1 MNHLTRR
8 KFLAALAGAAG
19 LGELS
24 LRQSVFAAM
33 DAGHKTAPVSG
44 APAESAG
51 HFINRLHI
59 PGASGLY
66 AGVPAKDVKQI
77 TVSELNF
84 EVLPKVPSA
93 FWAYVAE
100 VGGKRFLNPTLL
112 ARPGDQ
118 INLRMVNR
126 LKQPTIIHW
135 HGMTNDERNDGAG
148 MYQVA
153 PGKNFDY
160 AFTVRDRAANY
171 WYHPHPHEIAGE
183 QAYRGL
189 AGLLI
194 VKDDDDDKLSHALD
208 LATGVTD
215 IPLVIQDR
223 SFNFEGK
230 LEYKLPRDQLSAGFL
245 GEEILVNLSA
255 RPYFDAAR
263 RVYRFRILNGSNAR
277 GYRLAFAQGSRPIE
291 YYLIG
296 TDGGLLEQPQK
307 VRETF
312 IGAAQRLDVLLDLR
326 EASGSEPVF
335 LKSLAFDPMHN
346 ESVDEKSGKP
356 AAGAMQGMSAMQG
369 MQSGGADP
377 HAAHTGGGLMDGM
390 EMPLLQINIR
400 SSPEYKR
407 NIPSQLSRLPKL
419 AAAAGEPRRLT
430 LGHDGKGNWN
440 INGWRFNMHETPV
453 TVRRGTREIWLLQNN
468 RASMPHPMH
477 IHGFQFRVL
486 ERRDSPA
493 QVKALATRQNG
504 LLPQDFGL
512 LDTVLVWPGESVR
525 IALDFSHP
533 FEGDQTYMFHCHNL
547 EHEDTGM
554 MIGYKVKA

>member
-1 MNHLTRR
+1 MNHLSRR
-8 KFLAALAGAAG
+8 RFLAALAGAGAAG
-19 LGELS
+19 LAGGL
-24 LRQSVFAAM
+24 LRREPAYAA
-33 DAGHKTAPVSG
+33 SG
-44 APAESAG
+44 AGEQTTSQAAPPGAAEG
-51 HFINRLHI
+51 LFTNRLRL

-66 AGVPAKDVKQI
+66 AAVAAKDVGQI

-84 EVLPKVPSA
+84 EVLPGLPSP

-100 VGGKRFLNPTLL
+100 VGGKRLLNPTLL
-112 ARPGDQ
+112 ARPGDR
-118 INLRMVNR
+118 IELRMANR

-135 HGMTNDERNDGAG
+135 HGLTNDERNDGVG

-153 PGKNFDY
+153 SGRQFDY

-171 WYHPHPHEIAGE
+171 WYHPHPHDIAGE

-194 VKDDDDDKLSHALD
+194 VKDDDEEKLARALD
-208 LATGVTD
+208 LTLGVTD

-230 LEYKLPRDQLSAGFL
+230 LEYKLSRDQMFMGFL
-245 GEEILVNLSA
+245 GEEILVNLTA

-263 RVYRFRILNGSNAR
+263 RIYRFRILNGSNAR
-277 GYRLAFAQGSRPIE
+277 SYRLGFAQGGRLLD

-307 VRETF
+307 VREVF

-326 EASGSEPVF
+326 VAPGNEPLF

-346 ESVDEKSGKP
+346 ESVDEKTGKP
-356 AAGAMQGMSAMQG
+356 AAAAQ
-369 MQSGGADP
+369 GGADP
-377 HAAHTGGGLMDGM
+377 HAAHAAPGAIADGT
-390 EMPLLQINIR
+390 EMPLLRINVK

-407 NIPSQLSRLPKL
+407 QIPSQLSRLPKL
-419 AAAAGEPRRLT
+419 AATAGEPRRLA
-430 LGHDGKGNWN
+430 LGHDGKGNWT
-440 INGWRFNMHETPV
+440 INGWRFDMHETPV
-453 TVRRGTREIWLLQNN
+453 TVQRGTRETWLLQNN
-468 RASMPHPMH
+468 RASMPHPVH

-493 QVKALATRQNG
+493 QVISLASRQNG
-504 LLPQDFGL
+504 TLPQDAGL

-533 FEGDQTYMFHCHNL
+533 FSGDQTYMFHCHNL